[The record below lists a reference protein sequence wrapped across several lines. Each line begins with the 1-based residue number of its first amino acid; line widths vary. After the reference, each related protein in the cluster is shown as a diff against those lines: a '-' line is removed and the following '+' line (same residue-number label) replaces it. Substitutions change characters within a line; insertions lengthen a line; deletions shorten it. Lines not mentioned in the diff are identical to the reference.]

1 MDVEREIA
9 GIALP
14 FTIGAVITVC
24 TVKSFCAGGFVIHEL
39 AFAACFVSLCG
50 LLLRKRMSLG
60 DGAVRTLLILSAC
73 SCGALSGA
81 VSAYHIPFAD
91 CSSVEE
97 YAIEFGLRMQN
108 IIDSIPF
115 SSAQTNA
122 MLKALLTGE
131 RSTLSPELTEAFR
144 DSGASHILA
153 LSGLHLG
160 IIYGIF
166 SKVLFFTGNSVAGRR
181 MRSAVIVILCGFYT
195 LATGAGPSIVR
206 AFIFIFLGEAAR
218 MTGRLHSLRQLLMA
232 SLLIQVIID
241 PLSVRSVSFQLSYAA
256 MAGIA
261 FIYPWLRDFWPSGE
275 AGDDS
280 CGRAL
285 VRAMRWV
292 WNSAALSI
300 SCQLATGP
308 LAYLYFGTFP
318 QHFLLTNLIS
328 LPLTGFIIPCALVCL
343 GLSGLGWCP
352 TFVVSVT
359 EWLVSLLTWSLEVIA
374 SM

>member
-24 TVKSFCAGGFVIHEL
+24 TVKSFCAGGFVVHEL
-39 AFAACFVSLCG
+39 AFTTCFVSLCG
-50 LLLRKRMSLG
+50 LLLRKRLCLG
-60 DGAVRTLLILSAC
+60 DGAVRSLLILSLC

-122 MLKALLTGE
+122 LLKALLTGE

-144 DSGASHILA
+144 DSGGSHILA

-166 SKVLFFTGNSVAGRR
+166 SKVLFFMGNSMAGRR

-195 LATGAGPSIVR
+195 LATGAGSSIVR

-308 LAYLYFGTFP
+308 VAYLYFGTFP

-328 LPLTGFIIPCALVCL
+328 LPLTGIIIPCALACL

>member
-24 TVKSFCAGGFVIHEL
+24 TVKFFCAGGFVVHEL
-39 AFAACFVSLCG
+39 AFAACFMSLCG
-50 LLLRKRMSLG
+50 LLLRKRLSLG
-60 DGAVRTLLILSAC
+60 DGAVRTLLILSLC

-97 YAIEFGLRMQN
+97 YAIGFGIRMQN

-122 MLKALLTGE
+122 LLKALLTGE
-131 RSTLSPELTEAFR
+131 RSTLPAGLTEAFR

-280 CGRAL
+280 RGRAL
-285 VRAMRWV
+285 VRAMRWI

-328 LPLTGFIIPCALVCL
+328 LPLTGFIIPCALACL
-343 GLSGLGWCP
+343 GLSGLGCCP
-352 TFVVSVT
+352 AFMVSVT